1 MIDPFVLDGC
11 DSRDLSSILLS
22 FLSRWELSA
31 TNLDVILLGNL
42 PLPQLQVLRLL
53 GGKIHNLAL
62 SDLEAS
68 LAHLTEVTVFSFDQ
82 DSFQFLDQQSGLNAK
97 YFDVMS
103 FISGING
110 TLTTSPG
117 SPRFGEYDL
126 LLFRKASETEPKRHC
141 HKVFKSTSYY
151 TYISGYSPVRPEIET
166 ESQLIG
172 PRWQWMMGLDCCISG
187 VNFVG
192 VLLDAIN
199 VDRKQSKNF
208 NAIYIG
214 SSSLNKNAVF
224 AYFILLVSR
233 IYALALGRSVKPDI
247 FLVTKFYGFK
257 GALIW
262 QGLRLLR
269 IINNL
274 FCVNISF
281 RMISSE
287 RLSHKGLAELIGSAD
302 YGLVLYLREGYPRV
316 IGEFLEMGAEPI
328 VWSGLNFGNLDFLV
342 DNNQYRI
349 RDIIRILSG
358 RNLKILLNKPL
369 LDHRCL
375 LLRQKLIETLD
386 GSTLRKVITQLNQ
399 LPEKKR
405 VSFLYVMLTNDIS
418 WIQEM

>member
-1 MIDPFVLDGC
+1 
-11 DSRDLSSILLS
+11 
-22 FLSRWELSA
+22 
-31 TNLDVILLGNL
+31 
-42 PLPQLQVLRLL
+42 
-53 GGKIHNLAL
+53 
-62 SDLEAS
+62 
-68 LAHLTEVTVFSFDQ
+68 
-82 DSFQFLDQQSGLNAK
+82 
-97 YFDVMS
+97 
-103 FISGING
+103 
-110 TLTTSPG
+110 
-117 SPRFGEYDL
+117 
-126 LLFRKASETEPKRHC
+126 
-141 HKVFKSTSYY
+141 
-151 TYISGYSPVRPEIET
+151 
-166 ESQLIG
+166 
-172 PRWQWMMGLDCCISG
+172 MMGLDCCISG

-199 VDRKQSKNF
+199 VDRKQPKNF